1 MAMVLKSHS
10 ISDVISENMG
20 GNIRGEGG
28 LDFSQVDFLFDA
40 DFVFLFTTYIALM
53 LCDALYYCPTAEIG
67 TMDFLCKAHTRL
79 LN

>member
-10 ISDVISENMG
+10 ISDVISANMG

-40 DFVFLFTTYIALM
+40 DFVFLFCAYNCT
-53 LCDALYYCPTAEIG
+53 DAV
-67 TMDFLCKAHTRL
+67 
-79 LN
+79 